1 MSRQRK
7 SRSRKKSQ
15 VKLED
20 ILAGCRDSTIGWKAN
35 THLHRIIRRSLLFSC
50 ARHDLQPVQKHR
62 GEPGHSDTHTRD
74 EHTVACYLNIYAP
87 EALWE

>member
-1 MSRQRK
+1 MSRQCK

-15 VKLED
+15 G
-20 ILAGCRDSTIGWKAN
+20 LAGCRDSTIGWKAN
-35 THLHRIIRRSLLFSC
+35 THLHRITRRSLLFSC

-74 EHTVACYLNIYAP
+74 EHTVACYMNIYAP